1 MRGHLATA
9 RTSCLSTALTG
20 QPRERFVGPRD
31 AFRPESSSQTGR
43 VAYSLGP
50 LDLRLAVAGVAAEH
64 PRRREL
70 AELVADHLLADEDG
84 HVLAAVVDRDRMP
97 DHLREDRRRPR
108 PGADHLLAA
117 RLVHPVDATHQ
128 PLFDERALFARSAH
142 RLSLPL
148 RLART
153 INLSDSLCLRRVR
166 LPRVGTPQGVTGWRP
181 PFDLP
186 SPPPCGWSTGFIAE
200 PRTVGRLPRQRLRPA
215 LPSVTFSWSTLPTWP
230 IVARQVSGSRRLSPE
245 GRRTTP

>member
-1 MRGHLATA
+1 MCSATSRALRGDMRTHLATA

-20 QPRERFVGPRD
+20 QPRGRFVGPRD

-117 RLVHPVDATHQ
+117 GLVHPRDAAHQ
-128 PLFDERALFARSAH
+128 PLLDERALFTGSTNLFLHSYERSEVQ
-142 RLSLPL
+142 
-148 RLART
+148 T
-153 INLSDSLCLRRVR
+153 
-166 LPRVGTPQGVTGWRP
+166 
-181 PFDLP
+181 
-186 SPPPCGWSTGFIAE
+186 STRENAQHF
-200 PRTVGRLPRQRLRPA
+200 
-215 LPSVTFSWSTLPTWP
+215 
-230 IVARQVSGSRRLSPE
+230 
-245 GRRTTP
+245 

>member
-1 MRGHLATA
+1 MCSATSRALRGDMRTHLATA

-108 PGADHLLAA
+108 PGADHPLLVRGVH
-117 RLVHPVDATHQ
+117 RLDSAQ
-128 PLFDERALFARSAH
+128 KPLFDERPFFA
-142 RLSLPL
+142 
-148 RLART
+148 
-153 INLSDSLCLRRVR
+153 
-166 LPRVGTPQGVTGWRP
+166 G
-181 PFDLP
+181 
-186 SPPPCGWSTGFIAE
+186 STH
-200 PRTVGRLPRQRLRPA
+200 
-215 LPSVTFSWSTLPTWP
+215 
-230 IVARQVSGSRRLSPE
+230 
-245 GRRTTP
+245 

>member
-1 MRGHLATA
+1 MCSATSRPLRGDMRTHLATA

-20 QPRERFVGPRD
+20 QPRGRFVGPRD

-84 HVLAAVVDRDRMP
+84 HVLASVVDRDRVP

-117 RLVHPVDATHQ
+117 GLVHAADAAHQ
-128 PLFDERALFARSAH
+128 PLLHERAFFTGSTQPRSPCA
-142 RLSLPL
+142 
-148 RLART
+148 
-153 INLSDSLCLRRVR
+153 IG
-166 LPRVGTPQGVTGWRP
+166 GTV
-181 PFDLP
+181 
-186 SPPPCGWSTGFIAE
+186 
-200 PRTVGRLPRQRLRPA
+200 
-215 LPSVTFSWSTLPTWP
+215 
-230 IVARQVSGSRRLSPE
+230 PE
-245 GRRTTP
+245 RGL